1 MHRSARRRDRPVG
14 WRVKYNGIEW
24 LVCVRVCVSVCEFRY
39 RFIEPFVVRNANAVK
54 TRKYKT

>member
-39 RFIEPFVVRNANAVK
+39 RFIEPLVVRKGTVYNF
-54 TRKYKT
+54 